1 MGRRKK
7 AQKEAT
13 EEHESSDMGR
23 RKRKRKQQK
32 EVPEEQEQEPDVG
45 DSEKSL
51 YEVCTPLST
60 TVGLGLGHTHTI

>member
-32 EVPEEQEQEPDVG
+32 EVPEEQEQEQEPDVG

-51 YEVCTPLST
+51 YEVCTPLSQQQ
-60 TVGLGLGHTHTI
+60 